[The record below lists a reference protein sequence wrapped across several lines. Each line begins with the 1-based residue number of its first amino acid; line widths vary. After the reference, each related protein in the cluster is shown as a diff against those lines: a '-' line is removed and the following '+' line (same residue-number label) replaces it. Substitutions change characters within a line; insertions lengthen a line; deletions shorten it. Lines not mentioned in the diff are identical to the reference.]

1 MRALVWFG
9 MSHEICKNVTEC
21 SESSQ
26 LTTSC
31 VCDHRVTVLREAVS
45 VSEAECVLL
54 LAENRSSVVGSDT
67 ERADC
72 ILPVYVRNYSS
83 IQTAI

>member
-1 MRALVWFG
+1 MYAVPWFG
-9 MSHEICKNVTEC
+9 MSHEICKNVTEPLRV
-21 SESSQ
+21 SQ

-45 VSEAECVLL
+45 VSAAECVLL

-72 ILPVYVRNYSS
+72 ISPAY
-83 IQTAI
+83 I